1 MSDEPTDQ
9 TVPVVAR
16 KIPDADDVD
25 GQVMACVGALS
36 GALLTAT
43 DQPLGLLQP
52 HVRALSEQM
61 VAYGWRQ
68 TDMVDESSI
77 RAPAWITDGVKQD
90 AEPIPD
96 RVDHF
101 DPDPDVVAIAGES
114 PGVPDH
120 IGRKDLIG

>member
-61 VAYGWRQ
+61 V
-68 TDMVDESSI
+68 MV
-77 RAPAWITDGVKQD
+77 ATNVMGFLCWGAC
-90 AEPIPD
+90 
-96 RVDHF
+96 
-101 DPDPDVVAIAGES
+101 
-114 PGVPDH
+114 
-120 IGRKDLIG
+120 